1 MRAHQCQHSREK
13 AVENFDLTKRAIKY
27 STLIKGKKINEIKGD
42 EEITRACILTKLTN
56 EYGYALEDIELEH
69 EYTAGRPHTNTSIID
84 VIVRDK
90 KGDAFLF
97 MELKSPDAYTSEDK
111 DKIIEEQ
118 LFKVAAMEQAEGHFV
133 KYLVLYTISVLGNE
147 IKDDCIIIDHEKYIT
162 YKDWEVERDYANEIP
177 VKYGKAQKIPYIK
190 GSAKD
195 LETHFT
201 NEMLTSLQNDLHN
214 VLWGGGGTGDNDV
227 FSSLTNLILAKIQ
240 DEVEKDNGQKYDFQC
255 FAFKDEETDEYESL
269 DDLYERINGLYRRA
283 LENKLN
289 ITDKKRLAT
298 SQVVDTN
305 KFSLAKVKYTVQ
317 SLEKYSFV
325 DGKNSLSGKD
335 ILGDFFEGIIRDG
348 FKQSKGQFFTHIN
361 IVKFMLWAIQADR
374 LAIKNINAQGEIP
387 YMIDPSAGS
396 GTFLIEYMKFITAN
410 IKYRFRDQL
419 STNRNVK
426 DRVESDWFY
435 PDDRENKWAKEF
447 IYGCELN
454 FDLGTATKV
463 NLILH
468 GDGSTNIFVGAQKG
482 DGLLPFPEYTK
493 ETGTDELNKQF
504 DDKNYPKKINGRFDL
519 ILTNP
524 PFSVDLDN
532 ETKKKLEKSFLFGN
546 KKNSE
551 NLFIE
556 RYYQLLK
563 EGGRLAAVLPESVY
577 DTTENKYI
585 ILDKIFALKKSVESK
600 RSIID
605 AVFKEYFGYDY
616 DKFESLKTMT
626 YYSSYSQYGNNID
639 TRFSAKFHRPAGEF
653 VYQELNSRPN
663 KKIKKLLILPMITG
677 QGIATTDYDENG
689 DYAYVSM
696 ADISSWSLNLNDIK
710 YVSNDYAKKKLT
722 KKIKGNKT
730 PISTEIGL
738 NDILLMRS
746 GEGGIGKVAIVED
759 DAKGIFCDFIIRM
772 RFDENQMNPL
782 FAYYYFC
789 TRYFQYLVEINKK
802 GLGNNTN
809 IFPNQIQ
816 EFPIPYISLN
826 EQKLIVD
833 SINAE
838 LEKQK
843 VIDKKIMKE
852 REKIEKILA
861 AVIA

>member
-1 MRAHQCQHSREK
+1 MDYNLTDEQKNVTLEYVLNQPVK

-396 GTFLIEYMKFITAN
+396 GTFLIEYMKFIT
-410 IKYRFRDQL
+410 
-419 STNRNVK
+419 
-426 DRVESDWFY
+426 
-435 PDDRENKWAKEF
+435 
-447 IYGCELN
+447 
-454 FDLGTATKV
+454 
-463 NLILH
+463 
-468 GDGSTNIFVGAQKG
+468 
-482 DGLLPFPEYTK
+482 
-493 ETGTDELNKQF
+493 
-504 DDKNYPKKINGRFDL
+504 
-519 ILTNP
+519 
-524 PFSVDLDN
+524 
-532 ETKKKLEKSFLFGN
+532 
-546 KKNSE
+546 
-551 NLFIE
+551 
-556 RYYQLLK
+556 
-563 EGGRLAAVLPESVY
+563 
-577 DTTENKYI
+577 
-585 ILDKIFALKKSVESK
+585 
-600 RSIID
+600 
-605 AVFKEYFGYDY
+605 
-616 DKFESLKTMT
+616 
-626 YYSSYSQYGNNID
+626 
-639 TRFSAKFHRPAGEF
+639 
-653 VYQELNSRPN
+653 
-663 KKIKKLLILPMITG
+663 
-677 QGIATTDYDENG
+677 
-689 DYAYVSM
+689 
-696 ADISSWSLNLNDIK
+696 SSWSLNLNDIK

>member
-1 MRAHQCQHSREK
+1 MDYNLTDEQKNVTLEYVLNQPVK

-289 ITDKKRLAT
+289 IT
-298 SQVVDTN
+298 
-305 KFSLAKVKYTVQ
+305 
-317 SLEKYSFV
+317 
-325 DGKNSLSGKD
+325 GK
-335 ILGDFFEGIIRDG
+335 
-348 FKQSKGQFFTHIN
+348 T
-361 IVKFMLWAIQADR
+361 
-374 LAIKNINAQGEIP
+374 IKNLAQNYISDMPIYVPDIIEQKRI
-387 YMIDPSAGS
+387 ID
-396 GTFLIEYMKFITAN
+396 K
-410 IKYRFRDQL
+410 
-419 STNRNVK
+419 
-426 DRVESDWFY
+426 VE
-435 PDDRENKWAKEF
+435 P
-447 IYGCELN
+447 
-454 FDLGTATKV
+454 
-463 NLILH
+463 
-468 GDGSTNIFVGAQKG
+468 
-482 DGLLPFPEYTK
+482 
-493 ETGTDELNKQF
+493 
-504 DDKNYPKKINGRFDL
+504 
-519 ILTNP
+519 
-524 PFSVDLDN
+524 
-532 ETKKKLEKSFLFGN
+532 
-546 KKNSE
+546 
-551 NLFIE
+551 
-556 RYYQLLK
+556 
-563 EGGRLAAVLPESVY
+563 
-577 DTTENKYI
+577 

>member
-1 MRAHQCQHSREK
+1 MDYTLTDEQKNVTLEYVLNQSVK
-13 AVENFDLTKRAIKY
+13 AVEKYDLSKRIISY
-27 STLIKGKKINEIKGD
+27 SSLIKGKKIKEIKGD
-42 EEITRACILTKLTN
+42 EEITRACLLTKLAN
-56 EYGYALEDIELEH
+56 EYGYSLENIELEH

-90 KGDAFLF
+90 KGDAFLYI
-97 MELKSPDAYTSEDK
+97 ELKSPEAYANEDK

-118 LFKVAAMEQAEGHFV
+118 LFKVAAMEQPEGHKV
-133 KYLVLYTISVLGNE
+133 KYLVLYTISIVENE
-147 IKDDCIIIDHEKYIT
+147 IKDDCIIIDHEKYLT
-162 YKDWEVERDYANEIP
+162 FKDWDIERDYANEIP
-177 VKYGKAQKIPYIK
+177 ARYGKAQKTPYVK

-201 NEMLTSLQNDLHN
+201 YEMLTSLQNDLHN

-240 DEVEKDNGQKYDFQC
+240 DEDEKSNGEKYDFQC
-255 FAFKDEETDEYESL
+255 FAYKDGEAGDYESL

-283 LENKLN
+283 LINKLN

-298 SQVVDTN
+298 AQVVDTN

-317 SLEKYSFV
+317 SLEKFSFV

-361 IVKFMLWAIQADR
+361 IVRFMLWAIQADKM
-374 LAIKNINAQGEIP
+374 AIEHINSQGEIP

-419 STNRNVK
+419 STNRNVNDK
-426 DRVESDWFY
+426 VESDWFY
-435 PDDRENKWAKEF
+435 PDYRENKWAKEF

-463 NLILH
+463 NMILH

-493 ETGTDELNKQF
+493 ETGTDELNKAF
-504 DDKNYPKKINGRFDL
+504 DDEYYPKKVNGRFDL

-532 ETKKKLEKSFLFGN
+532 ETKKKLEKSFIFGS

-563 EGGRLAAVLPESVY
+563 EEGRMAVVLPESVF

-585 ILDKIFALKKSVESK
+585 RLFIYKYFNVKAIVSLPQTTFAPFTNTKTSILFAQKKSKESIK
-600 RSIID
+600 QWDDEWKKYS
-605 AVFKEYFGYDY
+605 KE
-616 DKFESLKTMT
+616 
-626 YYSSYSQYGNNID
+626 
-639 TRFSAKFHRPAGEF
+639 
-653 VYQELNSRPN
+653 
-663 KKIKKLLILPMITG
+663 
-677 QGIATTDYDENG
+677 
-689 DYAYVSM
+689 
-696 ADISSWSLNLNDIK
+696 WNDIK
-710 YVSNDYAKKKLT
+710 TRVENIVLVNDGKKQ
-722 KKIKGNKT
+722 KIKLPSIKNL
-730 PISTEIGL
+730 TEFEERELLNRLLKSYLQEKDKELSNRELIEKYRDEIEDLCKYDKDTQEVFGYVNTWWVFEEVSKELDYDIFNAEVENIGYKRTKRGL
-738 NDILLMRS
+738 KPQPNDLYRVDSDGM
-746 GEGGIGKVAIVED
+746 V
-759 DAKGIFCDFIIRM
+759 
-772 RFDENQMNPL
+772 
-782 FAYYYFC
+782 
-789 TRYFQYLVEINKK
+789 
-802 GLGNNTN
+802 
-809 IFPNQIQ
+809 
-816 EFPIPYISLN
+816 
-826 EQKLIVD
+826 IVD
-833 SINAE
+833 DGKKEALLDYLRDINW
-838 LEKQK
+838 KN
-843 VIDKKIMKE
+843 MG
-852 REKIEKILA
+852 
-861 AVIA
+861 

>member
-1 MRAHQCQHSREK
+1 MDYNLTDEQKNVTLEYVLNQPVK

-585 ILDKIFALKKSVESK
+585 RLFIYKYFNVKAVVSLPQSAFAPFTNTKTSILFAQKKNTTQIEKWNATWEKYSKEWAHIKTRVENIVLVTDGKKQKDKLPSIKNLSEKEERELLDRLLKGYVQTSDKKFSNTELIEKYRNEIEGLCKFDKDTKDVFGMVNTWWVFGEVSKELDYHIFNAEVENIGYKRTKRGIKVQANDLYRETSEGEIIVDDGKMESILDYMRE
-600 RSIID
+600 ID
-605 AVFKEYFGYDY
+605 
-616 DKFESLKTMT
+616 
-626 YYSSYSQYGNNID
+626 
-639 TRFSAKFHRPAGEF
+639 
-653 VYQELNSRPN
+653 
-663 KKIKKLLILPMITG
+663 
-677 QGIATTDYDENG
+677 
-689 DYAYVSM
+689 
-696 ADISSWSLNLNDIK
+696 WSEE
-710 YVSNDYAKKKLT
+710 V
-722 KKIKGNKT
+722 
-730 PISTEIGL
+730 
-738 NDILLMRS
+738 
-746 GEGGIGKVAIVED
+746 
-759 DAKGIFCDFIIRM
+759 
-772 RFDENQMNPL
+772 
-782 FAYYYFC
+782 
-789 TRYFQYLVEINKK
+789 
-802 GLGNNTN
+802 
-809 IFPNQIQ
+809 
-816 EFPIPYISLN
+816 
-826 EQKLIVD
+826 
-833 SINAE
+833 
-838 LEKQK
+838 
-843 VIDKKIMKE
+843 
-852 REKIEKILA
+852 
-861 AVIA
+861 

>member
-1 MRAHQCQHSREK
+1 MIL
-13 AVENFDLTKRAIKY
+13 NFYTSNITLSDVSKDMYGRMDVDYFAIQSKYDLESMDKLRNYITFLESGKAIKAADY
-27 STLIKGKKINEIKGD
+27 DVGTENVHVTVRNIDDFRLSLEEPIYINDDKADKLADFRLKKDDVVIAISSNCGSSFVYD
-42 EEITRACILTKLTN
+42 EEVPLNLTLS
-56 EYGYALEDIELEH
+56 H
-69 EYTAGRPHTNTSIID
+69 
-84 VIVRDK
+84 
-90 KGDAFLF
+90 
-97 MELKSPDAYTSEDK
+97 
-111 DKIIEEQ
+111 
-118 LFKVAAMEQAEGHFV
+118 
-133 KYLVLYTISVLGNE
+133 YL
-147 IKDDCIIIDHEKYIT
+147 C
-162 YKDWEVERDYANEIP
+162 
-177 VKYGKAQKIPYIK
+177 
-190 GSAKD
+190 
-195 LETHFT
+195 
-201 NEMLTSLQNDLHN
+201 
-214 VLWGGGGTGDNDV
+214 
-227 FSSLTNLILAKIQ
+227 
-240 DEVEKDNGQKYDFQC
+240 
-255 FAFKDEETDEYESL
+255 
-269 DDLYERINGLYRRA
+269 RIRV
-283 LENKLN
+283 
-289 ITDKKRLAT
+289 DKKRL
-298 SQVVDTN
+298 
-305 KFSLAKVKYTVQ
+305 
-317 SLEKYSFV
+317 LEKYLV
-325 DGKNSLSGKD
+325 
-335 ILGDFFEGIIRDG
+335 IYM
-348 FKQSKGQFFTHIN
+348 QSKLCKDYFRSVETGKT
-361 IVKFMLWAIQADR
+361 
-374 LAIKNINAQGEIP
+374 IKNLAQNYISDMPIYVPDIIEQKRI
-387 YMIDPSAGS
+387 ID
-396 GTFLIEYMKFITAN
+396 K
-410 IKYRFRDQL
+410 
-419 STNRNVK
+419 
-426 DRVESDWFY
+426 VE
-435 PDDRENKWAKEF
+435 P
-447 IYGCELN
+447 
-454 FDLGTATKV
+454 
-463 NLILH
+463 
-468 GDGSTNIFVGAQKG
+468 
-482 DGLLPFPEYTK
+482 
-493 ETGTDELNKQF
+493 
-504 DDKNYPKKINGRFDL
+504 
-519 ILTNP
+519 
-524 PFSVDLDN
+524 
-532 ETKKKLEKSFLFGN
+532 
-546 KKNSE
+546 
-551 NLFIE
+551 
-556 RYYQLLK
+556 
-563 EGGRLAAVLPESVY
+563 
-577 DTTENKYI
+577 